1 MGGRVH
7 KITAHLGPWH
17 PRSEGVLSLSSVVIG
32 TDACGVLAM
41 GQALLTALYVAHLV
55 DALGYGWGS
64 VLQKRS

>member
-1 MGGRVH
+1 
-7 KITAHLGPWH
+7 
-17 PRSEGVLSLSSVVIG
+17 
-32 TDACGVLAM
+32 M